1 MKIAKDAEKLATD
14 AEDSAKYH
22 RLRAK
27 EMEGRRCALLR
38 MSRPALQGGRPG

>member
-22 RLRAK
+22 RLRA
-27 EMEGRRCALLR
+27 EMEGRRCALVR